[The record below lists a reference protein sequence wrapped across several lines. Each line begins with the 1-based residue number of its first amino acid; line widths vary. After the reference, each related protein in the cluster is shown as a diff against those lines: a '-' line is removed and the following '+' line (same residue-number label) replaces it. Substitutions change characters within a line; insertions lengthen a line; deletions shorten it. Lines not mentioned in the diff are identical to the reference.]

1 MDLSNLA
8 RTRQLLNDLTGESAS
23 VFRPITI
30 LTISFKISEV
40 PYSKDLDILIVNNIA
55 ECSKKTLHPNARV
68 SFKNKK
74 EDEKLFITH

>member
-40 PYSKDLDILIVNNIA
+40 PYSKDLNILIVNNIA
-55 ECSKKTLHPNARV
+55 ECSKKTSCIQMQELVLKTKKRM
-68 SFKNKK
+68 KNSS
-74 EDEKLFITH
+74 